1 MTSTHKSWIRHFH
14 VCLIQPLRG
23 LTSDM
28 GRFHYLLGTVL
39 LFICSFLWVGSS
51 LRREPEPSRISLA
64 YGSCPCA
71 DDREKVTAPEP
82 TSAVQLP
89 DPTPEV
95 TPPTPAPSSYL
106 PVINSHDN
114 VQSAFPL
121 KLWQKAGSKGI
132 GPDRSNDI
140 QSWLK
145 KNPYLR
151 HEILTDGSA
160 DQYVRENFADFPEIR
175 DLYLSLPVPILKADL
190 LRQLILY
197 NDGGIW
203 SDLDVTCHHPIDIW
217 IPEEYRDKTNVV
229 VGLEFDGSQFASWT
243 VMTKPRTS
251 HSVAVVKYVVEKLQ
265 ASAAEHNITTAELN
279 MTMISDVVDVTGPQA
294 MTVALLQNLEKEM
307 EMPIGRANITHIMQ
321 PTLLQD
327 VLVLPNA
334 AFASLQAGHP
344 EDRGPYLVE
353 HHYAGSW
360 KNTQGGEGLGLD
372 SA

>member
-1 MTSTHKSWIRHFH
+1 
-14 VCLIQPLRG
+14 
-23 LTSDM
+23 M
-28 GRFHYLLGTVL
+28 GRFHYLLGIVL
-39 LFICSFLWVGSS
+39 LFVSSFLWVASS
-51 LRREPEPSRISLA
+51 LRREPIPSGISLT
-64 YGSCPCA
+64 YGPCVCA
-71 DDREKVTAPEP
+71 TDHANDTAPEP
-82 TSAVQLP
+82 DTKPLP
-89 DPTPEV
+89 PPDVTAEIETLPLPTK
-95 TPPTPAPSSYL
+95 SSYL
-106 PVINSHDN
+106 PTTNTHEN
-114 VQSAFPL
+114 AQSAFPL

-132 GPDRSNDI
+132 APDRWNDI

-145 KNPYLR
+145 QNPFLR
-151 HEILTDGSA
+151 HEILTEGSA

-203 SDLDVTCHHPIDIW
+203 SDLDVTCHHPIEIW
-217 IPEEYRDKTNVV
+217 IPEEYRNRTNVV

-251 HSVAVVKYVVEKLQ
+251 HGVAVVEYVVEKLQ
-265 ASAAEHNITTAELN
+265 ASAAEHNRTTAELN

-294 MTVALLQNLEKEM
+294 MTVALLQNLEREM
-307 EMPIGRANITHIMQ
+307 GMPVGRANISNIMQ
-321 PTLLQD
+321 PTLLHD

-360 KNTQGGEGLGLD
+360 KNTHGGEGP
-372 SA
+372 